1 MSYLYSGNSA
11 AKCYCIFESFVCTK
25 YNNVLFISRLMKNTA
40 VNPSMS
46 RNPVLSRIGPLIWDL
61 YTVSVSQGPNKVSRA
76 MHGSVPPFHYLVDGP
91 NGCSEF
97 HHRGLQRTD
106 LKCGCR
112 ADQDSSCAKSL
123 GRKVL
128 G

>member
-61 YTVSVSQGPNKVSRA
+61 YTVSVSPVNIN
-76 MHGSVPPFHYLVDGP
+76 SVGMERSCRLVIIAQFQ
-91 NGCSEF
+91 EEVIF
-97 HHRGLQRTD
+97 YRGKLYD
-106 LKCGCR
+106 
-112 ADQDSSCAKSL
+112 
-123 GRKVL
+123 
-128 G
+128 